1 MTSQASTPAGKIRN
15 IAFKRTNPRDDL
27 VADFIAIA
35 AKPGDKTVQLGRSE
49 FGADL
54 LRSGTF
60 HEMIAPVSDVEA
72 MQVTCENRAISADRL
87 RSFNAARPN
96 ARVDLA
102 LIGSDLSFPMLAG
115 NWRRIAGRLKLGGLL
130 ILQDA
135 DSDSGARLADALMT
149 DKTWSLEE
157 MIGGNV
163 AVFRKI
169 SPHCD
174 ETGRA
179 RLGEVASPARR
190 PGGLKEGFV
199 AGVMRTIFGRRPDAV
214 LQARID
220 RFR

>member
-1 MTSQASTPAGKIRN
+1 MTSAPNTPAGTIRKIATRR
-15 IAFKRTNPRDDL
+15 ANPRDDL
-27 VADFIAIA
+27 VADFIAVA
-35 AKPGDKTVQLGRSE
+35 ARPGDKSVQLGRSDFGPE
-49 FGADL
+49 FL
-54 LRSGTF
+54 KSGTF
-60 HEMIAPVSDVEA
+60 HEMIAPVADLDA
-72 MQVTCENRAISADRL
+72 MQLACERRAISSDRL
-87 RSFNAARPN
+87 RSANAASP
-96 ARVDLA
+96 DSKLDMA

-135 DSDSGARLADALMT
+135 DSDSGARLADALMADT
-149 DKTWSLEE
+149 TWSLEE

-169 SPHCD
+169 APYCD
-174 ETGRA
+174 EAGRA

-190 PGGLKEGFV
+190 PGGLKDGFI
-199 AGVMRTIFGRRPDAV
+199 AGVMRAIFGPRPDAV